1 MHKFYLRFAQAN
13 NILDERLQSVL
24 PSTLVLLHHARRN
37 DVPPKATPKIEYFPK
52 LEQNLLKPGRP
63 TSKSCIPVG
72 KFSKLHFG

>member
-13 NILDERLQSVL
+13 NILDKRLQSVL
-24 PSTLVLLHHARRN
+24 PSTLVLHHARRN
-37 DVPPKATPKIEYFPK
+37 DVPLKAAPKIEYFPK
-52 LEQNLLKPGRP
+52 LEQSLLKPGRP